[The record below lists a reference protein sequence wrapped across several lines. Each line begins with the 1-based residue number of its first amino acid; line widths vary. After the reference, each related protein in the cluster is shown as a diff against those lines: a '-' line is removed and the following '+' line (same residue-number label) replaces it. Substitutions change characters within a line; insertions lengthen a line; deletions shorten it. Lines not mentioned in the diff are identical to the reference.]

1 MIEPQSSDLNP
12 WIRVASFEVY
22 LILDRWGLSS
32 VRDASVF
39 LGISRHT
46 LSKLSLRLESLD
58 RVYATFLH
66 LVSFHFPEKE
76 REPERNEL
84 RCSRSRILELSY
96 PLSGRVR
103 ERVEKERGICD

>member
-46 LSKLSLRLESLD
+46 LSKLSPSHPDGSLRLESLD

-76 REPERNEL
+76 RGKSSVS
-84 RCSRSRILELSY
+84 C
-96 PLSGRVR
+96 PLKPSDSAPL
-103 ERVEKERGICD
+103 KHSTMPP

>member
-46 LSKLSLRLESLD
+46 LSK
-58 RVYATFLH
+58 
-66 LVSFHFPEKE
+66 
-76 REPERNEL
+76 
-84 RCSRSRILELSY
+84 
-96 PLSGRVR
+96 
-103 ERVEKERGICD
+103 